1 MKKFYVIFF
10 ALCGMI
16 SFAQENLTSMELE
29 LIQLSLSKSYE
40 LKNAGNDLM
49 IDSIESKAIR
59 QNFIPTLSMNGGYAY
74 GSANILVDIPTFE
87 LPISGTEIFNGESEF
102 DANGQFFYTNLTA
115 KMLLFSGLQVNY
127 GSKASKEKIKAKN
140 YLIEG
145 EKAKII
151 KDVVDTFDKIELL
164 ERSRIVIDES
174 EKRLSKERL
183 KVKVAIENGLATPFE
198 REKIIAAEL
207 NLASKKMELEGNIR
221 LLHLKLSMLT
231 GKSLGEIED
240 YKFDLKPWI
249 LTKNDQNYEDRPE
262 LQALRTSI
270 EAYEYKLK
278 MNKNNFLPKVEAF
291 ATLSY
296 FNLFDARVET
306 PYDTPIT
313 EQPINLDLNYFQGF
327 PAYLVGVGFQWDIFT
342 GLKNDNNIQRTSIEK
357 NIAENKKT
365 DAEEKL
371 QLFEQ
376 KVQIEFD
383 VKSQQVLLKEK
394 EKDVAANS
402 LKLAI
407 ASYREGLINITER
420 LQAETDYQKAVLEY
434 LKMIAMQRQAALE
447 LLTASGSLQINNLNN

>member
-1 MKKFYVIFF
+1 M
-10 ALCGMI
+10 
-16 SFAQENLTSMELE
+16 
-29 LIQLSLSKSYE
+29 
-40 LKNAGNDLM
+40 
-49 IDSIESKAIR
+49 
-59 QNFIPTLSMNGGYAY
+59 
-74 GSANILVDIPTFE
+74 
-87 LPISGTEIFNGESEF
+87 
-102 DANGQFFYTNLTA
+102 
-115 KMLLFSGLQVNY
+115 
-127 GSKASKEKIKAKN
+127 
-140 YLIEG
+140 
-145 EKAKII
+145 
-151 KDVVDTFDKIELL
+151 
-164 ERSRIVIDES
+164 
-174 EKRLSKERL
+174 
-183 KVKVAIENGLATPFE
+183 
-198 REKIIAAEL
+198 
-207 NLASKKMELEGNIR
+207 
-221 LLHLKLSMLT
+221 
-231 GKSLGEIED
+231 
-240 YKFDLKPWI
+240 
-249 LTKNDQNYEDRPE
+249 
-262 LQALRTSI
+262 
-270 EAYEYKLK
+270 
-278 MNKNNFLPKVEAF
+278 PKVEAF